1 MERSR
6 EDLDLSFYFRRK
18 KQRFA
23 GLKRAGFA
31 RNFCFLRIIKMSIK
45 HQLKAI
51 LVTEDG
57 VNFLLLRELYVNDL
71 RTGKLLDGK
80 HYQGRTFILQ
90 EEDDEREQLPQ
101 EKE

>member
-1 MERSR
+1 
-6 EDLDLSFYFRRK
+6 
-18 KQRFA
+18 
-23 GLKRAGFA
+23 
-31 RNFCFLRIIKMSIK
+31 MSIK

-80 HYQGRTFILQ
+80 HYQGRTFVIQ
-90 EEDDEREQLPQ
+90 EEKDDEREQSLQ

>member
-1 MERSR
+1 
-6 EDLDLSFYFRRK
+6 
-18 KQRFA
+18 
-23 GLKRAGFA
+23 
-31 RNFCFLRIIKMSIK
+31 MSIK

-80 HYQGRTFILQ
+80 HYQGRTLRLVK
-90 EEDDEREQLPQ
+90 EEDDDEN
-101 EKE
+101 KE

>member
-1 MERSR
+1 
-6 EDLDLSFYFRRK
+6 
-18 KQRFA
+18 
-23 GLKRAGFA
+23 
-31 RNFCFLRIIKMSIK
+31 MSIK

-80 HYQGRTFILQ
+80 HYQGGTLRLVK
-90 EEDDEREQLPQ
+90 EEDDDENGE
-101 EKE
+101 

>member
-1 MERSR
+1 
-6 EDLDLSFYFRRK
+6 
-18 KQRFA
+18 
-23 GLKRAGFA
+23 
-31 RNFCFLRIIKMSIK
+31 MSIK

-80 HYQGRTFILQ
+80 HYQGRTFVIQ
-90 EEDDEREQLPQ
+90 EEDDERES
-101 EKE
+101 E

>member
-1 MERSR
+1 
-6 EDLDLSFYFRRK
+6 
-18 KQRFA
+18 
-23 GLKRAGFA
+23 
-31 RNFCFLRIIKMSIK
+31 MSIK

-80 HYQGRTFILQ
+80 HYQGRTLRLVKEENDEQ
-90 EEDDEREQLPQ
+90 ESE
-101 EKE
+101 

>member
-6 EDLDLSFYFRRK
+6 EVLDLSFYFRRK

-23 GLKRAGFA
+23 GLKRTGFA
-31 RNFCFLRIIKMSIK
+31 QNFCFLRIIKMSIK

-80 HYQGRTFILQ
+80 HYQGRTLRLVKEEGDEQ
-90 EEDDEREQLPQ
+90 ESE
-101 EKE
+101 

>member
-1 MERSR
+1 
-6 EDLDLSFYFRRK
+6 
-18 KQRFA
+18 
-23 GLKRAGFA
+23 
-31 RNFCFLRIIKMSIK
+31 MSIK

-80 HYQGRTFILQ
+80 HYQGRTFVIQ
-90 EEDDEREQLPQ
+90 EEKDDEREQLLQ

>member
-1 MERSR
+1 
-6 EDLDLSFYFRRK
+6 
-18 KQRFA
+18 
-23 GLKRAGFA
+23 
-31 RNFCFLRIIKMSIK
+31 MSIK

-90 EEDDEREQLPQ
+90 EEDNEREGQLLQ

>member
-1 MERSR
+1 
-6 EDLDLSFYFRRK
+6 
-18 KQRFA
+18 
-23 GLKRAGFA
+23 
-31 RNFCFLRIIKMSIK
+31 MSIK

-80 HYQGRTFILQ
+80 HYQGRTLRLVK
-90 EEDDEREQLPQ
+90 EEDNDEN
-101 EKE
+101 KE

>member
-1 MERSR
+1 
-6 EDLDLSFYFRRK
+6 
-18 KQRFA
+18 
-23 GLKRAGFA
+23 
-31 RNFCFLRIIKMSIK
+31 MSIK

-80 HYQGRTFILQ
+80 HYQGRTLRLVK
-90 EEDDEREQLPQ
+90 EEDDERES
-101 EKE
+101 E

>member
-1 MERSR
+1 
-6 EDLDLSFYFRRK
+6 
-18 KQRFA
+18 
-23 GLKRAGFA
+23 
-31 RNFCFLRIIKMSIK
+31 MSIK

-80 HYQGRTFILQ
+80 HYQGRTLRLVK
-90 EEDDEREQLPQ
+90 EEDDDGNRE
-101 EKE
+101 

>member
-1 MERSR
+1 
-6 EDLDLSFYFRRK
+6 
-18 KQRFA
+18 
-23 GLKRAGFA
+23 
-31 RNFCFLRIIKMSIK
+31 MSIK

-80 HYQGRTFILQ
+80 YYQGRTFILQ
-90 EEDDEREQLPQ
+90 EENDEREQLLQ